1 MTWMFFLSESNFHFI
16 IHIIY
21 VYLHTQRSSS
31 QIRGANNIFHKWKK
45 YVQLESRTRYFTCAK
60 NDTSNQKPPQCVSF
74 APSFPLFMGT
84 VSSVLEL
91 LCTPDT
97 SLRASF
103 PERSGVRKGKGRRAC
118 NYVSKIWISAS
129 KKSMRNADWRSDI
142 TNDVITLG
150 KCFSM
155 FVYIRARFPFAL
167 IDGNLT
173 VQSTGSHRGYWRWS
187 LHPRDVVAS
196 SSDIQG

>member
-1 MTWMFFLSESNFHFI
+1 MFICIRKGVLAKSEER
-16 IHIIY
+16 
-21 VYLHTQRSSS
+21 T
-31 QIRGANNIFHKWKK
+31 IFFTSEKK
-45 YVQLESRTRYFTCAK
+45 KNVRLESRRTKYFTCAK

-91 LCTPDT
+91 LCTPET

-129 KKSMRNADWRSDI
+129 KKSMRIEMLIGGDDI

-173 VQSTGSHRGYWRWS
+173 V
-187 LHPRDVVAS
+187 
-196 SSDIQG
+196 